1 VRGVRYRISRT
12 IHKRTYRKWIIWL
25 VAFASAFLSIYIIG
39 KRTQELYPNETLL
52 PLFRKVREVVTDG
65 SLGAVLILVAALLST
80 LMAMLVSVLLTWLK
94 LLEPDDVESKKTE
107 TKRVKL
113 DPTIFQDMMDD

>member
-1 VRGVRYRISRT
+1 MRYKISRT

-25 VAFASAFLSIYIIG
+25 VTFASAFLSIYIIG

-94 LLEPDDVESKKTE
+94 LLEPDDTESKKTE